1 MGVWVVWGGWC
12 GVGGGGIVV
21 VEWVRVSRDEE
32 GVGKWEIENGEGAD
46 EGEIGNE
53 KQSMKG
59 KLGMGKES
67 LKGNWEW
74 GRSR

>member
-1 MGVWVVWGGWC
+1 MVWGGWC
-12 GVGGGGIVV
+12 GVGGGGRGV

-67 LKGNWEW
+67 LKGKL
-74 GRSR
+74 GMGMSQ